1 MFEIQ
6 KNDFMSFRM
15 MPDRMKADPSGIY
28 DFTFEGRYIIY
39 HYCHQV
45 MNHYVAL
52 DKTTGLGSSVMMTRE
67 RMDDHNY
74 PMMIPAILYAIK
86 YTGDRRMNM
95 GEQIQRGNWIDMIFR
110 CLLPQ
115 IGFSVRE
122 DQVRINEN
130 LIVAQNSTDLS
141 DSDGGID
148 ENIDISGTADN
159 DVHLEQQ
166 DELEINK
173 SDVAPILEGTTNNEP
188 SDASNEGFENEFVSV
203 SGVYLSESEI
213 HLTIEDKPI
222 QLLVTVVPEN
232 ADNQTI
238 AWSSSNPEVATV
250 VDGVVT
256 PLTAGMTT
264 VTAVSNDGDFSA
276 SCLITATDPG
286 VPVRK
291 GQSTAVPVPHHPIA
305 PLSQNR
311 PGGRKNQSR
320 PKRHWPG
327 QQSRKYLPEAC
338 QLSADILHADYL
350 DDLRPCP
357 GIRLH
362 ALPRQSPPGPDG
374 FLYIPL

>member
-1 MFEIQ
+1 MTGDSDLIGAYTLH
-6 KNDFMSFRM
+6 
-15 MPDRMKADPSGIY
+15 KASGYQLVKHIL
-28 DFTFEGRYIIY
+28 FTFTE
-39 HYCHQV
+39 
-45 MNHYVAL
+45 
-52 DKTTGLGSSVMMTRE
+52 
-67 RMDDHNY
+67 
-74 PMMIPAILYAIK
+74 
-86 YTGDRRMNM
+86 
-95 GEQIQRGNWIDMIFR
+95 
-110 CLLPQ
+110 
-115 IGFSVRE
+115 
-122 DQVRINEN
+122 
-130 LIVAQNSTDLS
+130 
-141 DSDGGID
+141 
-148 ENIDISGTADN
+148 
-159 DVHLEQQ
+159 EQQ

-276 SCLITATDPG
+276 SCLITVTDPG

>member
-148 ENIDISGTADN
+148 ENI
-159 DVHLEQQ
+159 L
-166 DELEINK
+166 
-173 SDVAPILEGTTNNEP
+173 
-188 SDASNEGFENEFVSV
+188 
-203 SGVYLSESEI
+203 GVV
-213 HLTIEDKPI
+213 
-222 QLLVTVVPEN
+222 LLVITCVMVILVSILISH
-232 ADNQTI
+232 I
-238 AWSSSNPEVATV
+238 A
-250 VDGVVT
+250 
-256 PLTAGMTT
+256 
-264 VTAVSNDGDFSA
+264 
-276 SCLITATDPG
+276 
-286 VPVRK
+286 
-291 GQSTAVPVPHHPIA
+291 
-305 PLSQNR
+305 
-311 PGGRKNQSR
+311 
-320 PKRHWPG
+320 
-327 QQSRKYLPEAC
+327 
-338 QLSADILHADYL
+338 
-350 DDLRPCP
+350 
-357 GIRLH
+357 
-362 ALPRQSPPGPDG
+362 
-374 FLYIPL
+374 

>member
-1 MFEIQ
+1 MVYSGSRPKDAIRKYFPMPNAIFNLSLNAGEISVYAYLLFCENRKTYQ
-6 KNDFMSFRM
+6 CYPSFAAIG
-15 MPDRMKADPSGIY
+15 KA
-28 DFTFEGRYIIY
+28 F
-39 HYCHQV
+39 
-45 MNHYVAL
+45 
-52 DKTTGLGSSVMMTRE
+52 
-67 RMDDHNY
+67 
-74 PMMIPAILYAIK
+74 
-86 YTGDRRMNM
+86 
-95 GEQIQRGNWIDMIFR
+95 
-110 CLLPQ
+110 
-115 IGFSVRE
+115 
-122 DQVRINEN
+122 
-130 LIVAQNSTDLS
+130 
-141 DSDGGID
+141 
-148 ENIDISGTADN
+148 
-159 DVHLEQQ
+159 
-166 DELEINK
+166 
-173 SDVAPILEGTTNNEP
+173 
-188 SDASNEGFENEFVSV
+188 
-203 SGVYLSESEI
+203 
-213 HLTIEDKPI
+213 
-222 QLLVTVVPEN
+222 
-232 ADNQTI
+232 

-276 SCLITATDPG
+276 SCLITVTDPG

>member
-1 MFEIQ
+1 MLRNTFAAFGGVLSFFGERKVP
-6 KNDFMSFRM
+6 KNAAR
-15 MPDRMKADPSGIY
+15 
-28 DFTFEGRYIIY
+28 
-39 HYCHQV
+39 
-45 MNHYVAL
+45 NHGFWRAFGYFSRVG
-52 DKTTGLGSSVMMTRE
+52 KV
-67 RMDDHNY
+67 
-74 PMMIPAILYAIK
+74 P
-86 YTGDRRMNM
+86 RRR
-95 GEQIQRGNWIDMIFR
+95 Q
-110 CLLPQ
+110 
-115 IGFSVRE
+115 
-122 DQVRINEN
+122 
-130 LIVAQNSTDLS
+130 
-141 DSDGGID
+141 
-148 ENIDISGTADN
+148 
-159 DVHLEQQ
+159 
-166 DELEINK
+166 
-173 SDVAPILEGTTNNEP
+173 
-188 SDASNEGFENEFVSV
+188 
-203 SGVYLSESEI
+203 
-213 HLTIEDKPI
+213 DKPI

-276 SCLITATDPG
+276 SCLITVTDPG